1 MNDLRDFLKDN
12 PLFYTILDY
21 REKKGSNVSNKI
33 IKCFIIQDNEIR
45 DVSYYIASI
54 SKAKYNS
61 KKGYILTQDIEGVF
75 YLLGVKLFES
85 SGSIKFKEV

>member
-1 MNDLRDFLKDN
+1 MKYYYSFLKDN
-12 PLFYTILDY
+12 PIFYTILDY

-45 DVSYYIASI
+45 DVSCYIAGI

-61 KKGYILTQDIEGVF
+61 KKGYIITQDIEGVF

-85 SGSIKFKEV
+85 SGSINYKEI